1 LFPTSTNENV
11 PGDIREVQ
19 TIKENFL
26 SLEEALKSSNN
37 NVFVNA
43 SYQLGIEKVQL
54 FLANLFNSP
63 VEKFVPAS
71 VLGAV
76 MNGISLYELVM
87 AYHNHFLKNS
97 NNVINSECISILKE
111 IANEKFNNRLS
122 NIFIKTGTTNNNKER
137 YGIVGMGKTL
147 FGFLRQG
154 NELDDYSKDG
164 NYLSSILRFLRTIK
178 NKIYKWD

>member
-1 LFPTSTNENV
+1 LLPTSTNENV
-11 PGDIREVQ
+11 PWDIREVQ

-76 MNGISLYELVM
+76 INGISLYELVM

>member
-1 LFPTSTNENV
+1 
-11 PGDIREVQ
+11 
-19 TIKENFL
+19 
-26 SLEEALKSSNN
+26 
-37 NVFVNA
+37 VNA

-76 MNGISLYELVM
+76 INGISLYELVM